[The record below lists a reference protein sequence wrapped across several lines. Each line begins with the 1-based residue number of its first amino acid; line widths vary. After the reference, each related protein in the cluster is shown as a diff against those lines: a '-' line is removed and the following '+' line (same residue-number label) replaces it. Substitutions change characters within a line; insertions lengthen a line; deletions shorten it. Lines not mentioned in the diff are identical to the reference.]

1 MLYPLKLNYHELMEY
16 KNYLLADNANTWD
29 PEELRDA
36 FVKNRDYA
44 EDLTDEEYYSQ
55 KWDYSIVGLT
65 EIGKQLFIR
74 GAITEIMEAMI
85 LSKNGDLPFSDL
97 NFDLAPWNDPGTE
110 AGYYLAGFWRDPV
123 SEGKEY
129 IRRHYLKNKEDT
141 SNY

>member
-36 FVKNRDYA
+36 FVQNRPHA
-44 EDLTDEEYYSQ
+44 EDLTDEEYYNQ

-74 GAITEIMEAMI
+74 GAITEIMEAII

-110 AGYYLAGFWRDPV
+110 AGYYLSGFWRDPV